1 MDFDLI
7 LNELSLRNPAP
18 NKQIA
23 QQRMS
28 ELIKTIKAVKGQGV
42 KVSLR
47 TKEDFHTTTLAPNYP
62 LRHWLNDAD
71 QVERLFIKTLATKAP
86 FSTDIVNSEIQDI
99 ENNASLSE
107 FRHQGEMAI
116 GLGIAYI
123 LNTIAINT
131 IAISLLSQE
140 CWDCNRVKLEFR
152 YLDED
157 GEIISEIVEI
167 IHASRSSHVQEHA
180 SLIQQNQERIYQNV
194 SDGLEV
200 WNRREELF
208 PNLEFCD
215 AVRKQLEEIRA
226 GQLELQP
233 VVSILFE
240 LHKCCKSW
248 NNGYFNLDG
257 YPIEESGESKPTL
270 GKYFK
275 ERTFG
280 CPDGKER
287 LFERHVKLR
296 FCNWRIH
303 FFAEQPGIVIIGY
316 IGRHLPTV
324 KYRT

>member
-7 LNELSLRNPAP
+7 LNELSLRNPAL
-18 NKQIA
+18 NEQVA

-28 ELIKTIKAVKGQGV
+28 ELIKTIQAVKAQGV

-47 TKEDFHTTTLAPNYP
+47 TKENFHTTILAPNYP
-62 LRHWLNDAD
+62 LRRWLNDAD
-71 QVERLFIKTLATKAP
+71 QVERLFIKTLATKAR
-86 FSTDIVNSEIQDI
+86 FSTDIANSEIQDI
-99 ENNASLSE
+99 ETNTSLSE

-116 GLGIAYI
+116 GLGIAYV
-123 LNTIAINT
+123 LNT

-140 CWDCNRVKLEFR
+140 CWDCNRVKLEFQC
-152 YLDED
+152 LDED
-157 GEIISEIVEI
+157 GEIINEIVEI

-194 SDGLEV
+194 SNGVEV

-208 PNLEFCD
+208 PNLKFCD
-215 AVRKQLEEIRA
+215 AVRRQLEEIRT

-240 LHKCCKSW
+240 LHKCSKNW

-270 GKYFK
+270 DQYFK
-275 ERTFG
+275 ERTFR

-324 KYRT
+324 NYRT

>member
-7 LNELSLRNPAP
+7 LNELSLQNPAP
-18 NKQIA
+18 NEQVA

-28 ELIKTIKAVKGQGV
+28 ELIKTIKTVKAQGV

-47 TKEDFHTTTLAPNYP
+47 TQEDFHTTILAPNYP

-71 QVERLFIKTLATKAP
+71 RDERLFIKILATKAP
-86 FSTDIVNSEIQDI
+86 FSTDIANSKIQDI

-116 GLGIAYI
+116 GLGIAYV
-123 LNTIAINT
+123 LNT

-157 GEIISEIVEI
+157 GEIISESVEI
-167 IHASRSSHVQEHA
+167 IHASRSSHVEEHA

-215 AVRKQLEEIRA
+215 AVRKQLEDIRT

-240 LHKCCKSW
+240 LHKCTKNW

-257 YPIEESGESKPTL
+257 YPIEESAESKPTL
-270 GKYFK
+270 VKYFK
-275 ERTFG
+275 ERTFR
-280 CPDGKER
+280 CPDGKDR

-303 FFAEQPGIVIIGY
+303 FLAEQPGIVIIGY

>member
-1 MDFDLI
+1 M
-7 LNELSLRNPAP
+7 RNPAP
-18 NKQIA
+18 NEQVA

-28 ELIKTIKAVKGQGV
+28 ELIKTIKTVKAQGV

-47 TKEDFHTTTLAPNYP
+47 TQEDFHTTILAPNYP

-71 QVERLFIKTLATKAP
+71 RDERLFIKILGTKAP
-86 FSTDIVNSEIQDI
+86 FSTDIANSEIQDI

-116 GLGIAYI
+116 GLGIAYV
-123 LNTIAINT
+123 LNT

-157 GEIISEIVEI
+157 GEIISESVEI

-200 WNRREELF
+200 WNCREELF

-215 AVRKQLEEIRA
+215 AVRKQLEDIRT
-226 GQLELQP
+226 GQLELEP

-240 LHKCCKSW
+240 LHKCTKNW

-275 ERTFG
+275 ERTFR
-280 CPDGKER
+280 CPDGKDR

-303 FFAEQPGIVIIGY
+303 FLAEQPGIVIIGY